1 MSHTRQFRSKGTW
14 AAIFF
19 TAITAASLLA
29 MAGAQ
34 TKHARTAA
42 NSRYHVVH
50 GWPVLPEGRV
60 LGAVAGIGVDSHDN
74 VFVFH
79 RNERTWPA
87 SNEMLTTP
95 IALPTVTVF
104 DGRTGR
110 VLAEWGENRFAMP
123 HGLTVDR
130 NDNVWLTDVALQ
142 QVYKFSHDG
151 QLLLTLGERGIA
163 GNDATHFNGPTE
175 VAVAADGSFFVS
187 DGYGN
192 TRVMKFSSTGAFLF
206 QWGTKGNGPG
216 EFDLPHGVALDHTG
230 RIYVADRSNMRVQI
244 FDSSGHYI
252 GEWKGRDIGR
262 PYHTAFASNGTAF
275 IADGGDQPKTPPD
288 RSGVAVVRPDGSVIE
303 RFGRWGNYDGQF
315 ELAHCVAVA
324 KDGSVY
330 IGDII
335 GGRVRKFVRDAR

>member
-1 MSHTRQFRSKGTW
+1 MSHTRQFRTKSTW
-14 AAIFF
+14 AAVFF
-19 TAITAASLLA
+19 TAITVASLLA
-29 MAGAQ
+29 VAGAPTQ
-34 TKHARTAA
+34 RAQAAA

-79 RNERTWPA
+79 RNGRTWPA
-87 SNEMLTTP
+87 SDELVTTP
-95 IALPTVTVF
+95 IALPTVTLF

-123 HGLTVDR
+123 HGLTVGR

-163 GNDATHFNGPTE
+163 GNDSAHFNRPTD

-187 DGYGN
+187 DGYRN

-206 QWGTKGNGPG
+206 QWGTKGSGPG
-216 EFDLPHGVALDHTG
+216 EFDVPHGLALDHTG

-262 PYHTAFASNGTAF
+262 PYHVALASNGTAF
-275 IADGGDQPKTPPD
+275 VADGGDQPETPPD
-288 RSGVAVVRPDGSVIE
+288 RSAVAVVRPDGSVIE

-315 ELAHCVAVA
+315 EMAHCVAVA

-330 IGDII
+330 VGDIT
-335 GGRVRKFVRDAR
+335 GGRVQKFVRHGR